1 VLDRARD
8 GDQLWRA
15 NRLGGLSAAFVLL
28 HSTCSERKLAHI
40 IPSGWRE
47 LAVIGAAGRE
57 IETLATLAEQL
68 PDAYTVY
75 HGVHWTRLERRVSM
89 YGEVDFIV
97 LAPNGRTLLIEQKSG
112 FLTEMPDGLYKQYPG
127 RLKHV
132 PSQIMRSVS
141 GLINRFDKGQERLSI
156 DYLLYCPDHHVSQ
169 PSLAGLEPARIVDAA
184 RASQLAHIIQEIV
197 PLTDEAPQR
206 ARVARFL
213 GDVLDLVPDACAM
226 TATAGELVTRLSGGL
241 AVWARQLVF
250 SPFRLRVIGTAGS
263 GKTQLAI
270 AECRAAADAGKR
282 ALYVCYNRPLADH
295 LRRLLPD
302 EVHVSSFHQLADTI
316 VREWGVVP
324 DYGKPNVWRQLE
336 QALLEADLPERWR
349 FDTLIVDE
357 GQDFSDTW
365 RDAVLRM
372 LKPEGRAI
380 WLEDPLQNLYGRT
393 PVALDGWVTLNAH
406 TNYRSPRDVV
416 ELLVR
421 LAPSQIGE
429 AGIEAASPFHSADID
444 FLSYP
449 DGDTAAMYEQTKAA
463 IKACLDAGFTAGDVG
478 LVSFH
483 GRERSRLLHLDRIGA
498 HTLRSFTGEYD
509 AAGQPVV
516 RDGALLTESV
526 YRFKGQSVPAV
537 ILTEIDFED
546 LDEPAFRKLFVG
558 MTRARLKLILV
569 LSDGAASALMRR
581 LS

>member
-1 VLDRARD
+1 
-8 GDQLWRA
+8 
-15 NRLGGLSAAFVLL
+15 
-28 HSTCSERKLAHI
+28 LAHI
-40 IPSGWRE
+40 VPSGWRE
-47 LAVIGAAGRE
+47 LAVTGAAARE
-57 IETLATLAEQL
+57 IETLSILAERL

-75 HGVHWTRLERRVSM
+75 HGVHWTRVERRVST

-97 LAPNGRTLLIEQKSG
+97 LAPNGRTLLIEQKCG

-156 DYLLYCPDHHVSQ
+156 DYLLYCPDHHVNQ

-184 RASQLAHIIQEIV
+184 RAGQLADIIQQIL
-197 PLTDEAPQR
+197 PLTEEAPQR

-213 GDVLDLVPDACAM
+213 GEVLELVPDACAM
-226 TATAGELVTRLSGGL
+226 TASAGQLVTRLSGGL
-241 AVWARQLVF
+241 AVWARQLAF
-250 SPFRLRVIGTAGS
+250 SPFRLRVTGTAGS

-295 LRRLLPD
+295 IRGLLP
-302 EVHVSSFHQLADTI
+302 EGVHVTSFHQLADTI
-316 VREWGVVP
+316 VREWGVMP
-324 DYGKPNVWRQLE
+324 DYGKPDVWRQLE
-336 QALLEADLPERWR
+336 QALLEADLPDRWQ

-365 RDAVLRM
+365 RDAVLRL
-372 LKPEGRAI
+372 LKPAGRAI
-380 WLEDPLQNLYGRT
+380 WLEDPLQNLYGRA

-406 TNYRSPRDVV
+406 ANYRSPRDVV

-421 LAPSQIGE
+421 LDPSQISD
-429 AGIEAASPFHSADID
+429 AGIEAASPFHRADID
-444 FLSYP
+444 FQSYP
-449 DGDTAAMYEQTKAA
+449 DGDTNAMYEQTRHA
-463 IKACLDAGFTAGDVG
+463 IAACLDAGFSTDDIA

-483 GRERSRLLHLDRIGA
+483 GRDRSRLLHLDRLGG
-498 HTLRSFTGEYD
+498 HSLKSFTGDYD
-509 AAGQPVV
+509 AAGRPVV
-516 RDGALLTESV
+516 RDGALVAESL
-526 YRFKGQSVPAV
+526 YRFKGQSAPAT
-537 ILTEIDFED
+537 ILTEIDFEA
-546 LDEPAFRKLFVG
+546 LDDQAFRKLFVG
-558 MTRARLKLILV
+558 MTRARLKLVLV
-569 LSDGAASALMRR
+569 LSDRAATALMRR